1 MLAPPEDDEPA
12 PPPPSE
18 VSVTYLSGTASSC
31 AAATVARSNAVI
43 IPAARKDLND
53 TIMADWED
61 EAREKNRGWWDGER
75 EKGRESAGQRDV
87 DRGPCC

>member
-18 VSVTYLSGTASSC
+18 VSVMYLSGTASSC
-31 AAATVARSNAVI
+31 AAATVASSNAVI

-61 EAREKNRGWWDGER
+61 EGREKKRGWWDGER